1 MPEDYTSATAIPEA
15 GPSIKRGKNGKDSKS
30 PPSASASSSSAP
42 APAPQP
48 RRSKN
53 TAVYVTHLPPDTTS
67 EELVDCF
74 KKFGVLEEDENHR
87 PKVKLYTQDD
97 GSFSGE
103 ALVVYFKEESVQL
116 AIDMLNEAELRLG
129 DASTVMSVSQ
139 AQFGHKN
146 EQGGGTVVPSGGGE
160 QKVKK
165 TIDKKKATKRIER
178 MQRYVAFLSFTSYKK
193 SSPHISFLT
202 FCT

>member
-1 MPEDYTSATAIPEA
+1 M
-15 GPSIKRGKNGKDSKS
+15 
-30 PPSASASSSSAP
+30 
-42 APAPQP
+42 
-48 RRSKN
+48 
-53 TAVYVTHLPPDTTS
+53 
-67 EELVDCF
+67 
-74 KKFGVLEEDENHR
+74 
-87 PKVKLYTQDD
+87 
-97 GSFSGE
+97 
-103 ALVVYFKEESVQL
+103 YFKEESVQL